1 MGRLTNKV
9 AIITGGAGGIGL
21 ATAKLFL
28 NEGAK
33 VLIVDLN
40 KELLENA
47 SEGLDPKKLSYCVA
61 DVSKSEDTKRYVDT
75 ALERYG
81 QIDIFFANAGIEGT
95 SKPISQYPENIFD
108 KVLAVNLKG
117 VWLGCKHVLPKMKE
131 GGSVMITSSVAG
143 LKGFAGLGAYVASK
157 HAVIGLM
164 RVAALENA
172 ERRIRVNTIHPGP
185 VNNDMMRRIEKDMS
199 PEKPEEVMKG
209 FEQIVPLG
217 RYAESEEIAHMA
229 LFLASEESMY
239 ITGCT
244 HVVDGGMLGS

>member
-1 MGRLTNKV
+1 MGRLKNKV

-28 NEGAK
+28 KEGAK
-33 VLIVDLN
+33 VLLVDLD
-40 KELLENA
+40 KKLLDNA
-47 SEGLDPKKLSYCVA
+47 SERLDRNNLSYCVS
-61 DVSKSEDTKRYVDT
+61 DVSKSEDTKRYVNT

-81 QIDIFFANAGIEGT
+81 QIDIFFANAGIEGS
-95 SKPISQYPENIFD
+95 SKPISQYPEETFD
-108 KVLAVNLKG
+108 KVMAVNLKG
-117 VWLGCKHVLPKMKE
+117 VWLGCKHVLPKMKD

-172 ERRIRVNTIHPGP
+172 ERGIRVNTIHPGP
-185 VNNDMMRRIEKDMS
+185 VNNDMMRRIEKDIS
-199 PEKPEEVMKG
+199 PEKPEGVMKG
-209 FEQIVPLG
+209 FEQMVPLA
-217 RYAESEEIAHMA
+217 RYAESEEIAQMA
-229 LFLASEESMY
+229 LFLASEESKY